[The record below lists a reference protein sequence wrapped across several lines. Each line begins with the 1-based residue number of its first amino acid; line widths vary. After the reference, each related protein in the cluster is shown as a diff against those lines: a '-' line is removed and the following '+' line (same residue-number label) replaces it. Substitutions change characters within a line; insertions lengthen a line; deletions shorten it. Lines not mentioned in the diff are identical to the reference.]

1 MQRTFVLFKPD
12 AMNRGLVGKSV
23 ARFEDKG
30 LKLVGMKML
39 RMDDEMLKVHYAHL
53 ADKPFF
59 PGIVEFMKRSPVVA
73 TVWEGKDA
81 VDVVRKMCGVTNA
94 REAAPG
100 TIRGDYAM
108 SIQSNLVHASDS
120 EENAKEEVARF
131 FTDAELFDWES
142 VAVNYK
148 YSKDE
153 VE

>member
-1 MQRTFVLFKPD
+1 MQRTFVMLKPD
-12 AMNRGLVGKSV
+12 VMNRGLIGKVV

-30 LKLVGMKML
+30 LKPVGMKML
-39 RMDDEMLKVHYAHL
+39 RLDDETLKVHYAHL

-73 TVWEGKDA
+73 TVWEGKEA
-81 VDVVRKMCGVTNA
+81 IEVGRKLCGVTNA

-100 TIRGDYAM
+100 TIRGDYSM
-108 SIQSNLVHASDS
+108 SIQANLVHASDS
-120 EENAKEEVARF
+120 EEMARQEIARF
-131 FTDAELFDWES
+131 FTDSELFGWES
-142 VAVNYK
+142 ALVAYQ